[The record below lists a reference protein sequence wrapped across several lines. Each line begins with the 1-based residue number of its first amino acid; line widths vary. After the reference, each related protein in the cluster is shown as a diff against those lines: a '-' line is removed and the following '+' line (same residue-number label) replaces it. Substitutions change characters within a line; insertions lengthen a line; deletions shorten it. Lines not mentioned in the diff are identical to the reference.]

1 VINSAFGILLVPVY
15 VRHLRP
21 NEYGVLSLLTIT
33 MTMATI
39 FLKFGMNQAFFRHY
53 YETED
58 PVQRRRIVG
67 STLLFLLVSTSLLTA
82 GLYALAPQVTALVLA
97 GDTTRTELMRMV
109 FIIGFFE
116 VITVVPD
123 SILRAR
129 FQSARYSILNIIAFL
144 FQILLISYLVIVVD
158 STVENVL
165 LGRLAGAIFESV
177 VFFFAV
183 MRELSLLF
191 SLKELRDMLGFGAP
205 LIFNQIAFTLFLM
218 SDRFF
223 LEHYSTRVQVGIYAL
238 ANTLV
243 SAVTV
248 LATGPFTQVWSVM
261 RFSVMKE
268 DGAEEYY
275 SRVLTYIVFVS
286 MFLSLGVAAVA
297 GDGLQLKG
305 PRGYWPAAT
314 IIPLLSISAVFD
326 SAARVL
332 NIGTTLKKGTIYAPL
347 VLLMALGVNIGL
359 NFLLIPKY
367 GVMGATLS
375 TLLSFMI
382 FCALRYWSSNLFIKI
397 RYEWGRVFTI
407 ILVGAMLIGSF
418 YLLDY
423 ARGGGRSATALY
435 LSLGVKT
442 LLALSFPLLL
452 YLLRF
457 YDEKE
462 KRRIA
467 EIWQKAVFELR
478 RRRLKEASIGPD
490 G

>member
-1 VINSAFGILLVPVY
+1 
-15 VRHLRP
+15 
-21 NEYGVLSLLTIT
+21 
-33 MTMATI
+33 MASI
-39 FLKFGMNQAFFRHY
+39 VLKFGMNQAFFRHY
-53 YETED
+53 YETDD
-58 PVQRRRIVG
+58 PAQRSRIVG
-67 STLLFLLVSTSLLTA
+67 STLIFLLVSTTLLTLL
-82 GLYALAPQVTALVLA
+82 LYTLAPQVSALVFA
-97 GDTTRTELMRMV
+97 GDASRADLVRMV
-109 FIIGFFE
+109 FVIGFFE

-144 FQILLISYLVIVVD
+144 FQIILISYLVIVVD

-165 LGRLAGAIFESV
+165 LGRLAGAIFETLILY
-177 VFFFAV
+177 FAV
-183 MRELSLLF
+183 RRELSLLF
-191 SLKELRDMLGFGAP
+191 SARELRDMLSFGAP

-218 SDRFF
+218 VDRFF
-223 LEHYSTRVQVGIYAL
+223 LEHYTTSREVGIYAL

-305 PRGYWPAAT
+305 SKGYWPAAT
-314 IIPLLSISAVFD
+314 IIPLLSLSAVFD

-332 NIGTTLKKGTIYAPL
+332 NIGTTLKKRTIYAPL
-347 VLLMALGVNIGL
+347 VLVISLGINIIL
-359 NFLLIPKY
+359 NIFLIPSY
-367 GVMGATLS
+367 GVMGATVA
-375 TLLSFMI
+375 TVLSFI
-382 FCALRYWSSNLFIKI
+382 VFCALRYWSSNLFIKI
-397 RYEWGRVFTI
+397 RYEWGRVFMI
-407 ILVGAMLIGSF
+407 ILVGALLITVF
-418 YLLDY
+418 YILDI
-423 ARGGGRSATALY
+423 ARGRSPGSTILY
-435 LSLGVKT
+435 MSILVKT
-442 LLALSFPLLL
+442 LLALSFPFLLN
-452 YLLRF
+452 LLRF

-467 EIWQKAVFELR
+467 EVWQKIINELR
-478 RRRLKEASIGPD
+478 RRGLKEASITPD
-490 G
+490 S